1 MQKICSFS
9 LLLVLGF
16 AMLAA
21 CSTQPLTPTP
31 TPGRTLEGTL
41 RPYPT
46 DTITPSPI
54 PTGYVTPTLSPTHT
68 PTLTPVYYTVQEKD
82 DMFGIAWRYGISVE
96 ALKTANPSVI
106 PEWMGVGTVLLIPL
120 TPQAASSTSPTL
132 TFTPTPTALYSKVH
146 DPACYPDGIGGLT
159 CFILVENR
167 TEKDLENVGGVLTL
181 RDTQSGETIQQ
192 NGIMLLNLLRANT
205 AQPIFLRLEG
215 PIPEQYTLSFE
226 VDVIFPVPEN
236 DDRYLE
242 LTLSDV
248 RIDYSQDQRSAEV
261 TGSLQLLAEDQTSDL
276 IWVLAVAYDANERVV
291 GIRRYEAPQPLSSG
305 ESLAFSFFVY
315 SMHGSIE
322 RVDLLTEARP
332 LTP

>member
-1 MQKICSFS
+1 MQKICSLS
-9 LLLVLGF
+9 IILVFGL
-16 AMLAA
+16 ALLAA
-21 CSTQPLTPTP
+21 CSTLPLTLTL
-31 TPGRTLEGTL
+31 TPGRTLQGTL

-96 ALKTANPSVI
+96 ALKTANPSVL
-106 PEWMGVGTVLLIPL
+106 PNWMGVGTVLLIPL
-120 TPQAASSTSPTL
+120 TPQAASSASPTL
-132 TFTPTPTALYSKVH
+132 TFTPTPTALFSKVH
-146 DPACYPDGIGGLT
+146 DPACYPDVFGGLT
-159 CFILVENR
+159 CFILVENH
-167 TEKDLENVGGVLTL
+167 TEKNLENVGGVLTL
-181 RDTQSGETIQQ
+181 RDDQSGETIQQ
-192 NGIMLLNLLRANT
+192 TGIMLLNLLRANT
-205 AQPIFLRLEG
+205 AQPIFLRLDA

-226 VDVIFPVPEN
+226 VDVVFPVPEN

-248 RIDYSQDQRSAEV
+248 RTDYSQNQRSAEI
-261 TGSLQLLAEDQTSDL
+261 TGALQLLAEDQTSDL

-291 GIRRYEAPQPLSSG
+291 AIRRYEASQLLSSG
-305 ESLAFSFFVY
+305 ESLTFSLFVY
-315 SMHGSIE
+315 SMDGPIE